1 MSTTNRDSSLIT
13 ARRRQLA
20 LYTWRS
26 ADQYPSNPQSQ
37 RAEQAPSHG
46 WKGTGPTSDV
56 PLAALQ
62 GALLVGQAPGATAP
76 ANGICGCS
84 ANVTL
89 QGYSKNSPG
98 C

>member
-26 ADQYPSNPQSQ
+26 ANQYPSNTQSL
-37 RAEQAPSHG
+37 RAEQAPCHG
-46 WKGTGPTSDV
+46 WKGTGPSRDV
-56 PLAALQ
+56 SLAALE
-62 GALLVGQAPGATAP
+62 GAMLIGQTSNAAQ
-76 ANGICGCS
+76 ANGTCGCS
-84 ANVTL
+84 PTVTL
-89 QGYSKNSPG
+89 AGFRKISPG